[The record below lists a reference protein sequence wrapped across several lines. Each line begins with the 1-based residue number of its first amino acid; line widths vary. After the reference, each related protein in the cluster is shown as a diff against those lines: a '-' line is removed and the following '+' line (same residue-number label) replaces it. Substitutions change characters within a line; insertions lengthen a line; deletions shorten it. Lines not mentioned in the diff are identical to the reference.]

1 MFNSFPKSTGKGLI
15 IVFALIVISVPFQE
29 RIDDIRGE
37 FRSIEET
44 LYLSS
49 SNLKKLSL
57 GYKEIIADIYW
68 MRALQ
73 YFGSQSFAGA
83 VEQAQANKLSAKPKS
98 DLLYHYFDIIT
109 DLDPRFVNAYRY
121 GGTFISEPSPIGLD
135 DIEKGTM
142 LFDKGRNNNPANF
155 RLPLEEAFIYYL
167 YAKDYQRAADL
178 FKDASQK
185 PGLTDFRRA
194 SLRGMAALAQSKG
207 GNKKLSRQIWKIIYE
222 TTTDEG
228 RKNFALR
235 NLKEVDT
242 MDIEER
248 LTEALREYV
257 SRYNETPK
265 SLEVL
270 KDASIIREVPK
281 EPLGGKFVIL
291 GKLREVKSSTL
302 LDEQIQTNLA
312 YLNAKAH
319 KFKTLFG
326 IYPKDLVKLREFIEK
341 EERGEYP
348 PNPLGEEYVYNPEAG
363 KVESK

>member
-1 MFNSFPKSTGKGLI
+1 MPDSFSKSTLNGLI
-15 IVFALIVISVPFQE
+15 IVFSLIVISVPFQE
-29 RIDDIRGE
+29 RIDDIRGQ

-73 YFGSQSFAGA
+73 YFGSQSFVEAE
-83 VEQAQANKLSAKPKS
+83 EQAEKQKLSAKPKS

-121 GGTFISEPSPIGLD
+121 GGTFIAEPSPLGLGDIG
-135 DIEKGTM
+135 KGTM
-142 LFDKGRNNNPANF
+142 LFDKGRNNNPANY

-167 YAKDYQRAADL
+167 YVKDYQKAADL

-194 SLRGMAALAQSKG
+194 SLEGMAALAQSKD
-207 GNKKLSRQIWKIIYE
+207 GNRKLSRQIWKIIYG
-222 TTTDEG
+222 TSTDEG
-228 RKNFALR
+228 RKNWALR
-235 NLKEVDT
+235 NLKEIDT
-242 MDIEER
+242 MDMEDN
-248 LTEALREYV
+248 LTVALREYIN
-257 SRYNETPK
+257 RYNETPK
-265 SLEVL
+265 SLEAL
-270 KDASIIREVPK
+270 KDAGIIRQLPQ
-281 EPLGGKFVIL
+281 EPFGREFIIAS
-291 GKLREVKSSTL
+291 KLKTVKSSTL
-302 LDEQIQTNLA
+302 LNQQLQSNLA
-312 YLNAKAH
+312 YLTAKAH

-326 IYPKDLVKLREFIEK
+326 VYPKDLAKLREFIEK
-341 EERGEYP
+341 EDRGEFP
-348 PNPLGEEYVYNPEAG
+348 PNPLGEDYIYNPEAG